1 MVDYLEI
8 KYSKMKMAVCF
19 HIQVQFFKVL
29 SYLVLFIN
37 SPFYYME
44 MKRKQSCK

>member
-1 MVDYLEI
+1 MVDNLEI
-8 KYSKMKMAVCF
+8 KYSKIKMAACF

-37 SPFYYME
+37 SPLYYMD
-44 MKRKQSCK
+44 MKRKQS